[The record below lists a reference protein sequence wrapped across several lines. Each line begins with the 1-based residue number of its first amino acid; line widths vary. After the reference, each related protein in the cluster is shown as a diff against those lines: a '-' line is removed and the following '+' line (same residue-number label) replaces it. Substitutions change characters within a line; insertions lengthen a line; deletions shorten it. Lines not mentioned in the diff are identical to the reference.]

1 MARVFDIAGCSII
14 EIGCGDGFLT
24 REIITHDIARL
35 WIYEID
41 PDWAEYIK
49 RTCPDSRI
57 TVYTQNFLQLTGD
70 ALRAY
75 APWILLANLPYQVTF
90 PILYWLQAHRDIIP
104 QGVIMVQEEVAQK
117 LVKTG
122 GRGYGAVSLFFQWY
136 YTITLLEKVSPG
148 AFHPPPKIWSRVLS
162 FESKNPSPIPEEE
175 KFWVF
180 VRACFSHPRRTLR
193 NNLITHHYELARF
206 DPALLHLR
214 AQQLTMDHFLELWNR
229 LRM

>member
-1 MARVFDIAGCSII
+1 MTRVFNIRGRSII

-24 REIITHDIARL
+24 GEIIAHDIARL

-41 PDWAEYIK
+41 SDWANYVK
-49 RTCPDSRI
+49 RTYPDPRI
-57 TVYTQNFLQLTGD
+57 TVYTQDFLKLKPD
-70 ALRAY
+70 ELKEH
-75 APWILLANLPYQVTF
+75 APWMLLANLPYQVTF
-90 PILYWLQAHRDIIP
+90 PILYWLQAHRDLIS

-122 GRGYGAVSLFFQWY
+122 GRGYGTVSLFFQWY
-136 YTITLLEKVSPG
+136 YTITLREKVSPG
-148 AFHPPPKIWSRVLS
+148 AFHPPPKVWSRVLS
-162 FESKNPSPIPEEE
+162 FENKYPEPIPDEQ

-193 NNLITHHYELARF
+193 NNLVTHHYDLTRF
-206 DPALLHLR
+206 DPELLQLR
-214 AQQLTMDHFLELWNR
+214 AQQLTMDHFLSLWNK